1 MTDSSTHREQPSPPG
16 LTRRE
21 SDVYLLTIQGYTST
35 EIGKMLFR
43 ARKTVEN
50 HRYHA
55 LKKIGVWNATEL
67 CWWHFTVFAPGAA
80 AAGLGEELAALRD
93 EVKRLTLDVQSE
105 LAVRHM
111 AVARLGGLVEGRP
124 THTGN
129 FLQWID
135 ELVRIEAAARV
146 GGGVDHGGR
155 KGRE

>member
-1 MTDSSTHREQPSPPG
+1 VNASTTNTNQPSPPG

-21 SDVYLLTIQGYTST
+21 AEVYRLAIQGFTSI

-55 LKKIGVWNATEL
+55 LKKLRVSNATEA
-67 CWWHFTVFAPGAA
+67 CWWHFTVFAPSAVDEA
-80 AAGLGEELAALRD
+80 HAKALSTLREEAERLR
-93 EVKRLTLDVQSE
+93 LDVQSE
-105 LAVRHM
+105 VAVRHM

-129 FLQWID
+129 FLQRID
-135 ELVRIEAAARV
+135 ELVRIEANAQRS
-146 GGGVDHGGR
+146 R
-155 KGRE
+155 